1 MDRVNLISIITP
13 VAAGRH
19 HYLPQAY
26 ESLLA
31 QTLPAGWEW
40 EWIVQEDGDTGV
52 LSALPDDRRIRAGA
66 GRAGRAAM
74 ARTLGLARARGVLTR
89 TLDADDELTPGA
101 LYRDI
106 TTLIDNPDISWC
118 VSPAVDL
125 HPDGTETSG
134 PCDPPAGP
142 LAPGTAAEGYRNNQL
157 PIVGGTVT
165 AYTELVRLLGGW
177 PALPASEDVA
187 LLLALEAVSRGWMV
201 GTTSLRYRKW
211 PGQSTAEQ
219 TFRDADEVEDRR
231 ATLLTRVQ
239 AFRRAG
245 WSWSPSLLAEPL
257 TMPA

>member
-1 MDRVNLISIITP
+1 YFHVTGVQTCALPICSGSPDREDQLYRRRRPRRSHLHPLVRREHHPDLPHRPPGMDRVNLISIITP

-201 GTTSLRYRKW
+201 G
-211 PGQSTAEQ
+211 
-219 TFRDADEVEDRR
+219 
-231 ATLLTRVQ
+231 
-239 AFRRAG
+239 
-245 WSWSPSLLAEPL
+245 
-257 TMPA
+257 